1 MTMNGGNLGPYVVPR
16 LRLMTTAK
24 RRMRKK
30 QKGGAYD
37 VPTYLPTYLPT
48 VSGRPVDVTDLAEA
62 AIAGTRAGLRKLT
75 GKRKKRKGGALP
87 LAAIVPG
94 LIAAGKTAG
103 LSALGGAA
111 SLATQ
116 AGLKRLTRRK
126 RKKPAMR

>member
-1 MTMNGGNLGPYVVPR
+1 MMTMKGGNLGPYVVPR
-16 LRLMTTAK
+16 VTLMMTPK
-24 RRMRKK
+24 RRM
-30 QKGGAYD
+30 
-37 VPTYLPTYLPT
+37 
-48 VSGRPVDVTDLAEA
+48 
-62 AIAGTRAGLRKLT
+62 
-75 GKRKKRKGGALP
+75 RKKRKGGALP